1 MGDVLCYSGAS
12 ADITND
18 GALDLIINEMM
29 GDGSTATDVGNLL
42 IIDSRILFNGQIVH
56 KNGFE

>member
-1 MGDVLCYSGAS
+1 M
-12 ADITND
+12 TTD
-18 GALDLIINEMM
+18 GTLDLIINEMM

-42 IIDSRILFNGQIVH
+42 IIDSRILFNGQIVL